1 MEKRGSTWR
10 ELVWDEPFPTQRPNV
25 MAIKIHREPSN
36 FEYFYMDSPMR
47 TSQPPLEEGL
57 CSHFTEKQRGLE
69 RMWQRSCYLLLQ
81 CGLLHS
87 PDLPLHIPW
96 ASSCLLVLQMPCVLT
111 GQFFL
116 TIKMEKLIMDE
127 ALPHH
132 PSPTSLTPES
142 KAQLLRAREGCPAGH
157 HERVDSWGVTVEPG
171 GLLLTSVNW
180 IP

>member
-1 MEKRGSTWR
+1 MWWIFLHVDPWAVVQASSKDRFLEVESLSQSKLFGMKEEMRAMVWSGREIISGGRAACKGSEEGERWKGDWSWAGRLEGVEKRGSTWR

-47 TSQPPLEEGL
+47 TSQLPLEEGL

-87 PDLPLHIPW
+87 PDL
-96 ASSCLLVLQMPCVLT
+96 SSAHTL
-111 GQFFL
+111 G
-116 TIKMEKLIMDE
+116 
-127 ALPHH
+127 
-132 PSPTSLTPES
+132 
-142 KAQLLRAREGCPAGH
+142 
-157 HERVDSWGVTVEPG
+157 
-171 GLLLTSVNW
+171 
-180 IP
+180 